1 MTILKCVLKISLF
14 KYIEEN
20 FMILDDLFRTIQS
33 RKSSDPTSSYTA
45 SLFHRGR
52 NRIAQ
57 KVGEE
62 ATETVI
68 SAVTNDIEH
77 VKSESAD
84 LLYHLLVLWADC
96 DITPA
101 DVYDVL
107 KSREGIS
114 GIAEKQSRK
123 KEF

>member
-1 MTILKCVLKISLF
+1 
-14 KYIEEN
+14 
-20 FMILDDLFRTIQS
+20 MILDDLFQTIQS
-33 RKSSDPTSSYTA
+33 RKSAEPTSSYTA

-68 SAVTNDIEH
+68 AGVTNDIEH
-77 VKSESAD
+77 VKSESAN

-96 DITPA
+96 GITPN
-101 DVYDVL
+101 DVFDVL
-107 KSREGIS
+107 KSREGVS
-114 GIAEKQSRK
+114 GITEKQNRK
-123 KEF
+123 KEI

>member
-1 MTILKCVLKISLF
+1 
-14 KYIEEN
+14 
-20 FMILDDLFRTIQS
+20 MILDDLFQIIQS
-33 RKSSDPTSSYTA
+33 RKTSDPTTSYTA

-96 DITPA
+96 NITPS

-107 KSREGIS
+107 KSREGTS
-114 GIAEKQSRK
+114 GITEKQSRK